1 MYRLYQDLFLLKKTQ
16 TPPYFMLVSSLHL
29 KKVEFATKSRQNIS
43 DLESNADAESS
54 IVFQKS
60 SGITF

>member
-1 MYRLYQDLFLLKKTQ
+1 
-16 TPPYFMLVSSLHL
+16 MLVSSLHL